1 MGADHVRTGQA
12 RLDAQRARPRFR
24 DAAEVFAGKHTVL
37 ADERFDYGEP
47 RFISAGHLRGRL
59 VVIVWTPRGDARH
72 VTSMKYCH
80 EKEAKRWRQHL
91 GD

>member
-1 MGADHVRTGQA
+1 VRITFEPGKRA
-12 RLDAQRARPRFR
+12 WTLKEGGLDFV

-59 VVIVWTPRGDARH
+59 VVIVWTPRRRAARDLDE
-72 VTSMKYCH
+72 V
-80 EKEAKRWRQHL
+80 L
-91 GD
+91 P